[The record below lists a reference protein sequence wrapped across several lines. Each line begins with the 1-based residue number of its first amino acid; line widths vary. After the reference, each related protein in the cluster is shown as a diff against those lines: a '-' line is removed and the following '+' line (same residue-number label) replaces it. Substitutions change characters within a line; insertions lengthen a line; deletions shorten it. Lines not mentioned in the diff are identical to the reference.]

1 MPNIEQTQIKKRS
14 EKVFTDLVEAI
25 EFWNIAN
32 GAILEYFY
40 GRYVVS
46 YFEN

>member
-1 MPNIEQTQIKKRS
+1 MTNFNGRQEV
-14 EKVFTDLVEAI
+14 VFTKLEEAVD
-25 EFWNIAN
+25 FWNKIP

-46 YFEN
+46 YYES